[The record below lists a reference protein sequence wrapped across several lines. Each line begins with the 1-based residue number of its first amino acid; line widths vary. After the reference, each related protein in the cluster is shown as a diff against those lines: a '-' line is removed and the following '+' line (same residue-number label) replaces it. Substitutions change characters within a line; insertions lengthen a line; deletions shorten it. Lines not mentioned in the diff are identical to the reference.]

1 MNARSQDNFASGEFE
16 KDYSEAVKK
25 LNQAIRD
32 SQSIT
37 KAIDEKLN
45 EGELEKLMVLMRE
58 LMPITIQ
65 NLSTVY
71 RFLNKYE
78 SKRHVE
84 KIAKDDLC
92 GEETKPNQK

>member
-25 LNQAIRD
+25 LNQVIRD
-32 SQSIT
+32 SQTVT
-37 KAIDEKLN
+37 KAIEEKLN

-65 NLSTVY
+65 NLSAVY
-71 RFLNKYE
+71 YFLNKYE
-78 SKRHVE
+78 SKGHVE

-92 GEETKPNQK
+92 REETNQN